1 MFCSKCGTKNQDEA
15 AFCRACGAPIRGPRP
30 DSKPSIPHAVIR
42 PEEAAPAAH
51 EDTPLKQQ
59 PDKEPVP
66 MAKAAPDS
74 IQSANLNGKQ
84 TQQAAEQAAFPMD
97 QSAKPSES
105 TQPVSDGN
113 KQPLDSAQQARH
125 YRRIGILAVSAAAL
139 VILAGLTAL
148 CIFLFGGTSYQRAID
163 NMMKAT
169 LGADAKAAYAMFPK
183 AYQQALL
190 DEQDYRSDRE
200 AIAALDDALKQTKEE
215 LDDTLGEGWQYSY
228 KILSTENLSSR
239 RLRELKEEYDEFDI
253 QIDGAMEAEVE
264 LAIRCDQGN
273 QSSTLEIPLIKIGR
287 SWYIDFANIPNM
299 LRDIL

>member
-15 AFCRACGAPIRGPRP
+15 AFCRACGAPIQGPRP
-30 DSKPSIPHAVIR
+30 DPKPSIPHAVIR

-84 TQQAAEQAAFPMD
+84 TQPAPEQAAFPMD
-97 QSAKPSES
+97 QAAKPSES

-253 QIDGAMEAEVE
+253 EIDGAMEAEVE

>member
-42 PEEAAPAAH
+42 PEEAAPTPH

-84 TQQAAEQAAFPMD
+84 TQHAPEPSAFPMD
-97 QSAKPSES
+97 QAARPSES

-125 YRRIGILAVSAAAL
+125 YRRIGILAVSAATL

-190 DEQDYRSDRE
+190 DERDYRSDRE
-200 AIAALDDALKQTKEE
+200 AIAALDDALKETKEE

-239 RLRELKEEYDEFDI
+239 KLRELKEEYDEFDI

-287 SWYIDFANIPNM
+287 SWYIDFANIPNI